1 MSELEDYELQRDYVE
16 PPPLARPQRSVGW
29 WIVAAIVA
37 IGVAAGIYVRFST
50 HTVQAPPPPRVV
62 VREQPAR
69 PLGGQ
74 PEPMVLPPLDESDAV
89 VRTLARALSN
99 HLVVAAWLTS
109 DDLVRKFTVAV
120 SNIADD
126 LSPGKQLST
135 LRPRANFA
143 VVEKDGKQY
152 IDPRS
157 YDRYSSV
164 ADAVG
169 AIDAADAAKLY
180 ATLKPRIED
189 AAGEL
194 GVPAG
199 GFDRVL
205 ERAIVALLR
214 TPIPEGPVRLT
225 PNVEGIG
232 YGFADGRLEGLSAGQ
247 KALLRMGPYN
257 ARIVKTKLREIAL
270 ALGVQPAHLPT
281 E

>member
-1 MSELEDYELQRDYVE
+1 MSGLEDYELHREYVE
-16 PPPLARPQRSVGW
+16 PSLERPQRSVGW

-37 IGVAAGIYVRFST
+37 IGVAAGIYVRFSRR
-50 HTVQAPPPPRVV
+50 TVQAPPPPPVV
-62 VREQPAR
+62 VREQPV

-74 PEPMVLPPLDESDAV
+74 AEPVVLPPLDESDAL
-89 VRTLARALSN
+89 VRTLVRALSN
-99 HLVVAAWLTS
+99 HPVAAAWLTS

-120 SNIADD
+120 SNIAED

-135 LRPRANFA
+135 LRPHKDFA

-152 IDPRS
+152 VDPRS
-157 YDRYSSV
+157 YDRYGSV

-169 AIDAADAAKLY
+169 SIDAADAAKLY

-189 AAGEL
+189 AAREL

-214 TPIPEGPVRLT
+214 TPSPDGPVRVT

-232 YGFADGRLEGLSAGQ
+232 YAFVDDRLEGLSAGQ
-247 KALLRMGPYN
+247 KALLRMGPHN
-257 ARIVKTKLREIAL
+257 ARVVKTKLREIAL
-270 ALGVQPAHLPT
+270 ALGVPPARLPT

>member
-1 MSELEDYELQRDYVE
+1 MSEPEDYELRRDYFE
-16 PPPLARPQRSVGW
+16 PPSEPPGWSIGW
-29 WIVAAIVA
+29 WIVALIVTVA
-37 IGVAAGIYVRFST
+37 AAAGIYITVGKR
-50 HTVQAPPPPRVV
+50 TVQAPPPPPPLA
-62 VREQPAR
+62 REQPAR

-74 PEPMVLPPLDESDAV
+74 PEPIALPPLDETDAL
-89 VRTLARALSN
+89 VRTLVRALSN
-99 HLVVAAWLTS
+99 RPVVAAWLAS

-120 SNIADD
+120 SNIAEGV
-126 LSPGKQLST
+126 SPGKQLST
-135 LRPRANFA
+135 LRPQAGFA
-143 VVEKDGKQY
+143 VVEKDGKYY

-157 YDRYSSV
+157 YDRYGSV

-169 AIDAADAAKLY
+169 SIDPAGAAKLY

-194 GVPAG
+194 GVSSG
-199 GFDRVL
+199 GFDKVL

-214 TPIPEGPVRLT
+214 TPIQDGPVQVT

-247 KALLRMGPYN
+247 KALLRMGPPN
-257 ARIVKTKLREIAL
+257 ARVVKTKLREIAI
-270 ALGVQPAHLPT
+270 ALGVPAAKLPA